1 MASDYKLLWLNGPM
15 QGRELILPEGDLTMG
30 IEGDIIAPLTGHS
43 SLSLTV
49 QPQGI
54 TLNQPMTVL
63 VEGGEHTGPMTFPLN
78 QVIVLA
84 GIGFM
89 VGRADESLQWRP
101 LPEVRLARKAKWSLL
116 LWSGFSL
123 FILLASLFVL
133 LLPPSSSTLFDP
145 HIWLKQQLL
154 TPELG
159 QIQSQWDSNGGL
171 TLSGYCK
178 NFIAL
183 SRLENELKLRGIRFR
198 DKTVCIDQLVA
209 NVQSVLV
216 ANGYLQAK
224 VTTGKA
230 AGDILISGAI
240 QSGKQWDNVTQ
251 QLGQLNGLR
260 HWQVINAVGGFSQ
273 QVINTLRSKGLLA
286 GLMVE
291 SRQNSIIITGLNDQ
305 NKEQKIHQLVASLSA
320 STGQQMDVRIENIPV
335 RENLSD
341 YLPAQVVSY
350 GGNSKAPFVELSNGI
365 RLKYNSQLDNG
376 YVVSYIDFTGLDLN
390 RDGNSVHIPF
400 SF

>member
-1 MASDYKLLWLNGPM
+1 M
-15 QGRELILPEGDLTMG
+15 QGRELFLPEGDLTMG

-63 VEGGEHTGPMTFPLN
+63 VEGGEQTGPMTFPLN

-101 LPEVRLARKAKWSLL
+101 LPAVKLAGKTRWSLL

-133 LLPPSSSTLFDP
+133 LLPPTTTSLFDP

-154 TPELG
+154 APELG
-159 QIQSQWDSNGGL
+159 QIQTQWDSNGGL

-183 SRLENELKLRGIRFR
+183 TRLESELKLHGIRFR
-198 DKTVCIDQLVA
+198 DKTICIDQLVA

-224 VTTGKA
+224 VTTGKE

-273 QVINTLRSKGLLA
+273 QLINALRSKGLLS

-291 SRQNSIIITGLNDQ
+291 SRQDSIIITGLSDQ
-305 NKEQKIHQLVASLSA
+305 NKEQKIQQLVDSLA
-320 STGQQMDVRIENIPV
+320 TSTGKLRDVRIENIPV

-341 YLPAQVVSY
+341 YLPAQIVSY

>member
-1 MASDYKLLWLNGPM
+1 M
-15 QGRELILPEGDLTMG
+15 QGRELFLPEGDLTMG

-63 VEGGEHTGPMTFPLN
+63 VEGGEQTGPMTIPLN

-101 LPEVRLARKAKWSLL
+101 LPEAKLADKTKWSLL

-133 LLPPSSSTLFDP
+133 LLPPSTSTLFDP

-154 TPELG
+154 APELG
-159 QIQSQWDSNGGL
+159 QIQSQWDNNGGL

-183 SRLENELKLRGIRFR
+183 TRLENELKLRGIRFR
-198 DKTVCIDQLVA
+198 DKTICIDQLVA
-209 NVQSVLV
+209 NVQSILV
-216 ANGYLQAK
+216 ANGYLQAR

-273 QVINTLRSKGLLA
+273 QLINTLRSEGLLS

-291 SRQNSIIITGLNDQ
+291 SRQDSIIITGLSDQ
-305 NKEQKIHQLVASLSA
+305 NKEQKIQQLVDSLAA
-320 STGQQMDVRIENIPV
+320 STGQHRDVRIENIPV